1 MRFRPHRRRLA
12 AMMAIVSLWAA
23 PAATLAWNDVGHM
36 LIAMVAWRIM
46 DEGTRTRAV
55 ELLRQHPRF
64 EADFQNKMP
73 SSLSEADRNE
83 WIFAHAAT
91 WPDIARDQPAYHH
104 GTWHYINK
112 PLFLGDPDRDAL
124 KDEIHLNLETIYTP
138 GAEDR
143 RLNAP
148 QALDKSLRELG
159 DSSLPSDARAV
170 DLCWVLH
177 IVGDLHQPLHTST
190 MFAREVLP
198 EGDRGGN
205 EIHISGQGK
214 NNLHR
219 VWDARAG
226 KNKSLGKLRAQLA
239 EFQQNAARW
248 EAGTHHAA
256 EVNPAKWIDEG
267 NELCS
272 LFVYSDE
279 VLSAIRDARESH
291 EESRA
296 ALDEDYM
303 REAGEIA
310 ADRVVIAGHRLASML
325 KETLNP

>member
-1 MRFRPHRRRLA
+1 MKARHRLA
-12 AMMAIVSLWAA
+12 AVVAIVSLLVS
-23 PAATLAWNDVGHM
+23 PAATMAWNDVGHM
-36 LIAMVAWRIM
+36 LIAMVAWRLM
-46 DEGTRTRAV
+46 DDGTRTKAV

-64 EADFQNKMP
+64 DADFQNKMP
-73 SSLSEADRNE
+73 ASLSDADRDE

-104 GTWHYINK
+104 GTWHYVNK
-112 PLFLGDPDRDAL
+112 PLFLGDPDREAL
-124 KDEIHLNLETIYTP
+124 KDEIRVNLETTYTP

-148 QALDKSLRELG
+148 QALDKSLRELR
-159 DSSLPSDARAV
+159 DNALPSDARAV

-177 IVGDLHQPLHTST
+177 IVGDLHQPLHTSA
-190 MFAREVLP
+190 MFAREILP

-205 EIHISGQGK
+205 DIRIGGQGK

-219 VWDARAG
+219 VWDARVG
-226 KNKSLGKLRAQLA
+226 KNKSINKLRAQLA
-239 EFQQNAARW
+239 EFQQNATRW
-248 EAGTHHAA
+248 EEGTRHAA

-267 NELCS
+267 NELCG

-291 EESRA
+291 EDIRA
-296 ALDEDYM
+296 SLDEDYM
-303 REAGEIA
+303 REAAEIA
-310 ADRVVIAGHRLASML
+310 SDRVVIAGHRLATIL
-325 KETLNP
+325 KQALNP